1 MFPMKDSTNPP
12 ILSTCRSHSER
23 YWPLAAL
30 VACAGMACAAAAQS
44 STPPP
49 ADGEMKRPGQVQPE
63 SLAPLS
69 QPVSQPVPE
78 TSPGTQPAP
87 GTPTAVSPSR
97 KPAAVQ
103 PTPQATPQALRQ
115 MTADAVERLG
125 LLNIRAVH
133 TPTTADYAST
143 ALLLGMAQRY
153 SPDDLSLIRRRGEAA
168 WGAGDKDLLMELTSQ
183 AIKLDST
190 NTVAQLRLISS
201 RLSEFQTVE
210 ERLSR
215 IEAFL
220 GPKGSSLDAS
230 IRSRLAL
237 DAALL
242 YRERGDDVKFVE
254 KLKQATQLDSSN
266 KEAAILAM
274 NYYTS
279 RSSDP
284 MGTLEMLT
292 NLLFADPIDPN
303 VHYELATHLASL
315 GAFNEARRFHGVYTS
330 ILRKDGSSINYN
342 LTVEAH
348 MLTWRCEGAK
358 AAAEA
363 VRKELYTRRN
373 DVARDARKRQAD
385 DSTALGGNLS
395 TLRKPDEVRLEP
407 RLEYVRLATASIMD
421 DQTEVKRSLIDLA
434 ATLADEKERL
444 SAANSRDPGMT
455 EEQANAQI
463 SNIYQDLILWR
474 LLTNIDTDKIE
485 ADLPVAIKDIP
496 ETNTRR
502 VAIAA
507 WQTLRSGDAAGAL
520 KACDQPCDDPGAP
533 WIQICRAEALAKSG
547 DAPQAVKVLTEL
559 SGMFPLTTMATYS
572 MDRASQLTGKTL
584 KPGNLDLPVTTTVA
598 AYANK
603 IPRWIDTMITQPR
616 LFQAVSVDMPP
627 ARQGALERSPVTLRI
642 KNISPIPLSLGSDKT
657 ISSRFVFNPML
668 EMADQPRPLQGE
680 PEVFEVDRR
689 FRLMPNEE
697 ISVTLRPDA
706 GIIGF
711 IAENAA
717 AGPSR
722 LRYRVLQGFRGNEV
736 GAGCIEI
743 NTTTTAKE
751 PLLEANLSA
760 EELEERINAA
770 DDPSIVAILTGAR
783 ALLIASEAPS
793 DSFATN
799 PVATMAKTLATKY
812 PTWSLTARTFCAAM
826 MPPASQTPVLANL
839 DAAIKADPDADIRLI
854 AVLTRVTEAAD
865 PLLESAAKDADPR
878 LVQAAALQK
887 TRLASDKPTYSKIGT
902 SELLKHSA
910 PRTLLPGGGR

>member
-1 MFPMKDSTNPP
+1 MFPMNDSTHQP
-12 ILSTCRSHSER
+12 ILPPFRSHFER
-23 YWPLAAL
+23 YRLLALL
-30 VACAGMACAAAAQS
+30 VGCAGMACAATAQS

-49 ADGEMKRPGQVQPE
+49 ADGEMKRPGQVQPQ
-63 SLAPLS
+63 LPPVTPPATAP
-69 QPVSQPVPE
+69 QPGSAPA
-78 TSPGTQPAP
+78 TQPAADAP
-87 GTPTAVSPSR
+87 VAVPAPR
-97 KPAAVQ
+97 KPVAVQ

-133 TPTTADYAST
+133 TPTAADYAST
-143 ALLLGMAQRY
+143 ALLLGLAQRY

-168 WGAGDKDLLMELTSQ
+168 WGAGDKDLLIELTSQ
-183 AIKLDST
+183 AIKLDPS

-220 GPKGSSLDAS
+220 GPKGSALDAS

-242 YRERGDDVKFVE
+242 HRERGDDVKFVE
-254 KLKQATQLDSSN
+254 KLKQSTQLDSSN
-266 KEAAILAM
+266 KEAAILAL

-279 RSSDP
+279 HSSDP
-284 MGTLEMLT
+284 VGTLEMLT
-292 NLLFADPIDPN
+292 NLLYADPIDPN

-315 GAFNEARRFHGVYTS
+315 GAFTEARRFHGVYTS

-348 MLTWRCEGAK
+348 MLTWRCEGAR

-363 VRKELYTRRN
+363 VRKELYERRN

-385 DSTALGGNLS
+385 DSSALGGNLS
-395 TLRKPDEVRLEP
+395 TLRKPEQVRLEP

-421 DQTEVKRSLIDLA
+421 DQTEAKRSLIDLA

-455 EEQANAQI
+455 EAQANAQI
-463 SNIYQDLILWR
+463 SNTYQDLILWR

-485 ADLPVAIKDIP
+485 ADLPVALKDIP

-507 WQTLRSGDAAGAL
+507 WQALRAGDAPGAI
-520 KACDQPCDDPGAP
+520 KACDQPCDEPGAP
-533 WIQICRAEALAKSG
+533 WIQICRAEALAKTG
-547 DAPQAVKVLTEL
+547 DVPQAVKLLTEL
-559 SGMFPLTTMATYS
+559 SGTYPLTTMATYAMERS
-572 MDRASQLTGKTL
+572 SQLAGRPH
-584 KPGNLDLPVTTTVA
+584 KPGNLDLPITATVS

-603 IPRWIDTMITQPR
+603 IPRWIDTMISQPR

-627 ARQGALERSPVTLRI
+627 ARQGALDRSPVTLRI

-680 PEVFEVDRR
+680 PEVFEVDRK

-697 ISVTLRPDA
+697 IAVTVRPDA
-706 GIIGF
+706 GIIGY

-722 LRYRVLQGFRGNEV
+722 IRYRVLQGFRGNEV
-736 GAGCIEI
+736 GAGCIEV
-743 NTTTTAKE
+743 NTKTTAKE
-751 PLLEANLSA
+751 ALLEANLSA
-760 EELEERINAA
+760 EELEERINSA

-783 ALLIASEAPS
+783 ALLIASDAPS
-793 DSFATN
+793 DSFAAN
-799 PVATMAKTLATKY
+799 PVATMAKTLAAKY
-812 PTWSLTARTFCAAM
+812 PTWSVTARTFCAAM
-826 MPPASQTPVLANL
+826 MPPASQTAVLGDL
-839 DAAIKADPDADIRLI
+839 DAAIKADPEADIRLI
-854 AVLTRVTEAAD
+854 AVLTRVTDPAD
-865 PLLESAAKDADPR
+865 PLLDAAAKDADPR
-878 LVQAAALQK
+878 LVQAAAHQR

-902 SELLKHSA
+902 SELLKHSE